1 MSSTE
6 TVNEKV
12 KEICK
17 KHYPNIKLDFFKS
30 FYDDKDYVNISAKNM
45 MENMEGKNFDY
56 VLFSYHGLPV
66 RHIKNSD
73 ITKKHCLSD
82 KSCCDTPSKAH
93 EFCYRHQCLDTTKSI
108 VKISGLKEGAYS
120 NSFQSR
126 LGKEEWLLPNTEHVL
141 KELAEKGVKRLAI
154 ITPAFVSDCLET
166 LEEISMAGKEIFIKN
181 GGDHLELI
189 PCVNDRDDW
198 ALLVNKWI
206 SEWK

>member
-1 MSSTE
+1 M
-6 TVNEKV
+6 
-12 KEICK
+12 
-17 KHYPNIKLDFFKS
+17 
-30 FYDDKDYVNISAKNM
+30 
-45 MENMEGKNFDY
+45 
-56 VLFSYHGLPV
+56 
-66 RHIKNSD
+66 
-73 ITKKHCLSD
+73 
-82 KSCCDTPSKAH
+82 
-93 EFCYRHQCLDTTKSI
+93 DTTTSI

-198 ALLVNKWI
+198 ALLVNKWL